1 MMQIIMII
9 FIGLETIYP
18 SLKRSNVVK
27 PIPGD
32 AVPGRAT
39 VEGDAAES
47 SPVSVSV
54 GVLAPREGVEVE
66 KAKKSFLCIGRERTI
81 HWQAPTQLDAK
92 QGIAFF
98 LFSVPSTHNPLVGRQ
113 SPT

>member
-1 MMQIIMII
+1 MVGVTSGI

-27 PIPGD
+27 PVPGD

-54 GVLAPREGVEVE
+54 GVLAPREGAEV
-66 KAKKSFLCIGRERTI
+66 S
-81 HWQAPTQLDAK
+81 DM
-92 QGIAFF
+92 
-98 LFSVPSTHNPLVGRQ
+98 
-113 SPT
+113 

>member
-1 MMQIIMII
+1 
-9 FIGLETIYP
+9 LETIYP

-27 PIPGD
+27 PVPGD

-54 GVLAPREGVEVE
+54 GVLAPREGAEV
-66 KAKKSFLCIGRERTI
+66 S
-81 HWQAPTQLDAK
+81 DM
-92 QGIAFF
+92 
-98 LFSVPSTHNPLVGRQ
+98 
-113 SPT
+113 